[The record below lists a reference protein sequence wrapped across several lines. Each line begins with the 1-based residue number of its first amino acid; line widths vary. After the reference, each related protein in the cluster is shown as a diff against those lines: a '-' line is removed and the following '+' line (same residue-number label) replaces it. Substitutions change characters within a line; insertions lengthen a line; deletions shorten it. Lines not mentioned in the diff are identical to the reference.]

1 MAAAAIVGASF
12 DGSSRS
18 SFISLSSNT
27 TEGDGLGEALKS
39 GESIVE
45 ERVKAAV
52 DCWGSSGRFGAESV
66 MMKAKRGSG
75 ARAGLATASTEIT
88 LAEGTAQGS
97 SGWSRHTDEAS
108 HGSDAQK
115 PRASPR
121 EAEKQQPA
129 KKGEKG
135 VPMLEQKATNKG
147 PVTRREGPKGKT
159 KNRREEDQERAA
171 VDDARKHVDEFANH
185 DPEVKESGWRG
196 RETRAPGGR
205 VIQGEM
211 GLEFGILTS
220 RAIGGAWR
228 RRRGVASG
236 AVGRGPTA
244 TLVTPMPLLA
254 IDLFGLRLAR

>member
-1 MAAAAIVGASF
+1 
-12 DGSSRS
+12 
-18 SFISLSSNT
+18 
-27 TEGDGLGEALKS
+27 
-39 GESIVE
+39 
-45 ERVKAAV
+45 
-52 DCWGSSGRFGAESV
+52 
-66 MMKAKRGSG
+66 
-75 ARAGLATASTEIT
+75 
-88 LAEGTAQGS
+88 
-97 SGWSRHTDEAS
+97 
-108 HGSDAQK
+108 
-115 PRASPR
+115 
-121 EAEKQQPA
+121 
-129 KKGEKG
+129 
-135 VPMLEQKATNKG
+135 MLEQKATNKG

-220 RAIGGAWR
+220 RAIGGSWR